1 MTLFENLAIT
11 LFAIIAAEMGVMLL
25 LMLGTLALEVVN
37 NREVRKAH
45 SQLPTMFDLSGQ
57 KKPEEENGDQAHGH
71 NYL

>member
-1 MTLFENLAIT
+1 MTLFENLSIT

-45 SQLPTMFDLSGQ
+45 SQMPAMFDLSG
-57 KKPEEENGDQAHGH
+57 KKPEENGDQSHGH